1 MLHIGYGVLRYFQ
14 LYFSYMV
21 VVSFIGEGN
30 PSIWRE
36 PLTCSKSL
44 PESLIDKRYHIMLY
58 EYTSSCIPCACAEM
72 LLHINRKLTTTIRR

>member
-1 MLHIGYGVLRYFQ
+1 MHAFLNNNILLLIYRCMLHIGYGVLRYFQ

-21 VVSFIGEGN
+21 VVSFIDGGN

-44 PESLIDKRYHIMLY
+44 PGVTH
-58 EYTSSCIPCACAEM
+58 
-72 LLHINRKLTTTIRR
+72 